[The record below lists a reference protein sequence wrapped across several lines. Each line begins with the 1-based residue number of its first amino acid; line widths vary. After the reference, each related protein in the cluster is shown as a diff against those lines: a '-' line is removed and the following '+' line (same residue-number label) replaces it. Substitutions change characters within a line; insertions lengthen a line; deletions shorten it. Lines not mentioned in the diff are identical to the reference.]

1 MKKPRR
7 KKTQNKIRKK
17 KTSSNREM
25 RRRGEELIKK
35 SLRPFLFTFHLFIFT
50 MAGCYFII
58 IIFPLLPDGVMVFI
72 IIIIIIITITIY
84 SGVSQRV
91 STTDKKEI
99 YLKYIHYSIVA
110 TINSLN
116 IYKHFFYIYSLSFL
130 LVQCFI
136 YSYISIDIAVCC
148 CCVFK
153 NIKNISF
160 WLCLLQRKKNL
171 KKKFKVKNF
180 LRFF

>member
-1 MKKPRR
+1 
-7 KKTQNKIRKK
+7 
-17 KTSSNREM
+17 M

-58 IIFPLLPDGVMVFI
+58 IIISPLLPDGVMVFI
-72 IIIIIIITITIY
+72 IVIIIVIITIY

-116 IYKHFFYIYSLSFL
+116 IYKHFFYIIYSLSL
-130 LVQCFI
+130 LLIPTVFQINI
-136 YSYISIDIAVCC
+136 YLIPTYIYIAVCC
-148 CCVFK
+148 FCVFK

-160 WLCLLQRKKNL
+160 WLLKLQ
-171 KKKFKVKNF
+171 
-180 LRFF
+180 